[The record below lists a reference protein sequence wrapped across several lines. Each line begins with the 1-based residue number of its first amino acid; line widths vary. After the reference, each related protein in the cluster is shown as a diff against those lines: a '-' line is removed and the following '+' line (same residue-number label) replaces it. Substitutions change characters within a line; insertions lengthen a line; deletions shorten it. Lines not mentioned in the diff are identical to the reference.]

1 MDKRVIFAVAG
12 SGKTTHLIDELDLER
27 RVLLITY
34 TENNFAH
41 LRFRVL
47 QKFGYL
53 PPNIVVCTYF
63 KFLHNFCYRPL
74 LQMRLGSRGMNFH
87 LPPAQTARF
96 ALTQDAR
103 YLDGRRRLYHN
114 RLAKLL
120 EVKGCLPAILARM
133 ERYFDRVF
141 VDEVQDFGG
150 HDFNLLAAL
159 CRANTDVLF
168 VGDFFQH
175 TFDTSRDGSVNRTL
189 HDDFGAYAQRFAAQG
204 ITVDRQS
211 LRASRRCSTT
221 VCDFIREHLQIDMH
235 AHEAR
240 NSDLSVV
247 EQAPLAKELYRDP
260 VIVKLFYSS
269 HTGMAVSPTTGGPAR
284 EWTTFVT
291 SVSCLGLT
299 PGRACS
305 PVTCSAWRRR
315 PATSCTLRAH
325 GRAKTSTSSVSTIY
339 GNSGT
344 DICPCRGR
352 ALLN

>member
-1 MDKRVIFAVAG
+1 VDKRVIFAVAG

-269 HTGMAVSPTTGGPAR
+269 HTRYGCFSHNWGASKGMDHFRDVCVVLGPDAWARLQSGDLQRLAPQTRNKLYVACSRAR
-284 EWTTFVT
+284 ENLYFV
-291 SVSCLGLT
+291 
-299 PGRACS
+299 REHD
-305 PVTCSAWRRR
+305 
-315 PATSCTLRAH
+315 LREF
-325 GRAKTSTSSVSTIY
+325 R
-339 GNSGT
+339 N
-344 DICPCRGR
+344 
-352 ALLN
+352 